1 MNKTEYQLLKL
12 NGKEMTNE
20 TLQSFDYIYRDIV
33 KQATQLRE
41 QYQADNE
48 PIMNQTTTTD
58 LYKVM
63 NNTTKFNR
71 ETQELKN
78 KKLMEYIKINKV
90 ELASKLA
97 RLETEAILDGT
108 DFIVDVVNDKGQ
120 VYETKYSEEG
130 QKVFDQAYDM
140 YCDII
145 ESTKQKPAFTI
156 PFG

>member
-1 MNKTEYQLLKL
+1 
-12 NGKEMTNE
+12 
-20 TLQSFDYIYRDIV
+20 
-33 KQATQLRE
+33 
-41 QYQADNE
+41 
-48 PIMNQTTTTD
+48 
-58 LYKVM
+58 
-63 NNTTKFNR
+63 
-71 ETQELKN
+71 
-78 KKLMEYIKINKV
+78 MEYIKINKV

-156 PFG
+156 PFGKMVVHDQSI

>member
-1 MNKTEYQLLKL
+1 MQ
-12 NGKEMTNE
+12 
-20 TLQSFDYIYRDIV
+20 
-33 KQATQLRE
+33 
-41 QYQADNE
+41 
-48 PIMNQTTTTD
+48 
-58 LYKVM
+58 
-63 NNTTKFNR
+63 
-71 ETQELKN
+71 
-78 KKLMEYIKINKV
+78 YIKINKV

-108 DFIVDVVNDKGQ
+108 DFIVDVTRTSPVH
-120 VYETKYSEEG
+120 ETKYSEEG